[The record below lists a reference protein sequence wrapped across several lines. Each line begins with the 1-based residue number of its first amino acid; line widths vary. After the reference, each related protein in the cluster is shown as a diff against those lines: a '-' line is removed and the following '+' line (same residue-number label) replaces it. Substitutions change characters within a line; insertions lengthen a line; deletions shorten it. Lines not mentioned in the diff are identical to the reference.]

1 MKNICLQGYILYP
14 SSQFGWASVL
24 FLAPGGREEDS
35 GSIGERKLSMGRMSD
50 EARRCR
56 NEKNKERMHKSFPKW
71 ENNLKIGREF
81 AMGKSGIINP
91 AMPLTTATT

>member
-1 MKNICLQGYILYP
+1 M
-14 SSQFGWASVL
+14 
-24 FLAPGGREEDS
+24 DS

-71 ENNLKIGREF
+71 ENNLKIGRGCV
-81 AMGKSGIINP
+81 MGKPEPGACLGDAFIF
-91 AMPLTTATT
+91 